1 MKITCK
7 KLETPPVFQP
17 RQLVIDI
24 ESEAEMG
31 LLVNVFGHD
40 CTVARALTE
49 LGVIPNDQADACRE
63 MLRDIYQELMR
74 VRS

>member
-31 LLVNVFGHD
+31 LLNNVFGHNH
-40 CTVARALTE
+40 TVTRALTE
-49 LGVIPNDQADACRE
+49 FGAIPDDQADACKG
-63 MLRDIYQELMR
+63 MLRDIYRELR
-74 VRS
+74 EIKS